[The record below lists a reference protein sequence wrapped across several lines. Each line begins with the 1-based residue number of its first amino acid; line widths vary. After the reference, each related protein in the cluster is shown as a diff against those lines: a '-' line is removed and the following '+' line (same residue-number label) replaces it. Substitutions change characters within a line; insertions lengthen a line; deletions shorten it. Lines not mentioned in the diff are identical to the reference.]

1 MAYWSE
7 TGFGQTYNS
16 GGSIPVIVDPVGG
29 TITTTQPTAQV
40 NGNIVIPPT
49 DVQVFLPVANG
60 SLEVFSPALTYFTG
74 TSALIEGIQRIK
86 VVTVRDWTDYSLNAN
101 MQVYANELLQSMC
114 DVVLEGSTSYL
125 GLATAF
131 LSPSQAVQITG
142 TTGPGPTQYIT
153 GWEGGGISNPQ
164 IVSGGSGYSGTM
176 TYTITGSGAG
186 GVLSSIVTG
195 GVITSVWV
203 STRGSG
209 YTGSVTVSVSGSGGG
224 SGASI
229 TLQSESLPVASMDVR
244 FQPGA
249 GGTSYV
255 STLHLSNRR
264 ARYTSELFVRPAMRG
279 QMLGSPLAKGNW
291 EQFKGPATAD
301 EARQFQAGQAAANQA
316 RLDASGFGSQDM
328 GQAAVPE
335 IASLGLTP
343 REQAQAKER
352 QDQEFERNLLE
363 SSGSGPAPTVKQQQQ
378 QRAIDRQADVEAT
391 AAAASVPAP
400 TERPFE
406 EINRTAPEAA
416 DIAQAERRKRAESH
430 PTEDMPE

>member
-1 MAYWSE
+1 MQQYFPYPFAYAAPTGAAAVMTSAPICMAYWSE

-60 SLEVFSPALTYFTG
+60 SLEVFSPASTYFTG

-86 VVTVRDWTDYSLNAN
+86 VITVRDWTDYSLNAN

-125 GLATAF
+125 GLATSF
-131 LSPSQAVQITG
+131 LVPAQAVQITG

-209 YTGSVTVSVSGSGGG
+209 YTGAVTVSVSGSGGG

-229 TLQSESLPVASMDVR
+229 TLQIESLPVASMDVR
-244 FQPGA
+244 FQPGP

-264 ARYTSELFVRPAMRG
+264 ARYTSELFVRPAKR
-279 QMLGSPLAKGNW
+279 
-291 EQFKGPATAD
+291 FATWGA
-301 EARQFQAGQAAANQA
+301 
-316 RLDASGFGSQDM
+316 GFGSAL
-328 GQAAVPE
+328 AAGTAQTFGATDFSRRHDRHVQR
-335 IASLGLTP
+335 GRGRRRRDRRRFP
-343 REQAQAKER
+343 R
-352 QDQEFERNLLE
+352 
-363 SSGSGPAPTVKQQQQ
+363 SPH
-378 QRAIDRQADVEAT
+378 RA
-391 AAAASVPAP
+391 
-400 TERPFE
+400 
-406 EINRTAPEAA
+406 
-416 DIAQAERRKRAESH
+416 
-430 PTEDMPE
+430 

>member
-1 MAYWSE
+1 VA
-7 TGFGQTYNS
+7 
-16 GGSIPVIVDPVGG
+16 G
-29 TITTTQPTAQV
+29 TITTVSPTSLV
-40 NGNIVIPPT
+40 FGGGVVTPPT
-49 DVQVFLPVANG
+49 DVQVFVPVANG
-60 SLEVFSPALTYFTG
+60 SLEVFAPASAYFTG

-101 MQVYANELLQSMC
+101 MQVFANELLQSFC

-131 LSPSQAVQITG
+131 LSPAQAVQITG
-142 TTGPGPTQYIT
+142 NSYVT

-164 IVSGGSGYSGTM
+164 IVSGGSGYTSLPTFA
-176 TYTITGSGAG
+176 ITGSGAG
-186 GVLSSIVTG
+186 GVLSAIITG
-195 GVITSVWV
+195 GVLTSVWV

-209 YTGSVTVSVSGSGGG
+209 YTGAVTVAVSGGGG

-229 TLQSESLPVASMDVR
+229 TLQSEALPVASMDVR
-244 FQPGA
+244 FQPGP

-264 ARYTSELFVRPAMRG
+264 ARYTSELFVRPAER
-279 QMLGSPLAKGNW
+279 
-291 EQFKGPATAD
+291 FATWGA
-301 EARQFQAGQAAANQA
+301 
-316 RLDASGFGSQDM
+316 GFGSALAAGSAQTLGATDFSGGM
-328 GQAAVPE
+328 MGAFNEASAGGGGQAAVPE
-335 IASLGLTP
+335 IASPGLTP

-363 SSGSGPAPTVKQQQQ
+363 SSGSGPPPTVKQQQQ
-378 QRAIDRQADVEAT
+378 QRALDRQADGEAT

-416 DIAQAERRKRAESH
+416 DIKQAERRNRAQSH
-430 PTEDMPE
+430 PTEDLPE